1 MTYITVS
8 EFLTRSGDHVPRD
21 ANGDPDTTR
30 IEAAIED
37 AAGVIRAYLPELLA
51 DDDTPIAPPARLEGV
66 LRSISLDLA
75 LFSIFD
81 TTTGGED
88 VLSKRHAAALRMLSE
103 LGGGMDPHQADE
115 VQASIV
121 EGSASWIRGEE
132 PEV

>member
-1 MTYITVS
+1 MTYITAS
-8 EFLTRSGDHVPRD
+8 EFLTRAGDHVPRD

-37 AAGVIRAYLPELLA
+37 AAGVIQAYLPELLA
-51 DDDTPIAPPARLEGV
+51 DDGTPIAPPARLEGV

-88 VLSKRHAAALRMLSE
+88 VLAKRHAAALRMLSE

-121 EGSASWIRGEE
+121 EGSATWIRGEE